1 MNSKLH
7 LFALTVSLISLS
19 CNGSSKNDLVKTS
32 TEIDSISLLGQE
44 KQGQNVEL
52 KTGLRSDNSNIKMID
67 SKKEIREL
75 DGNFNQMTLFE
86 VNKDISLEELK
97 EYCSRSKPNY
107 SDGYFQI
114 LVFFKKQKSARF
126 PDNPVTGIFME
137 ESDLKNIKAVYTINN
152 INGYSK
158 LDYYDNNNWESSA
171 QTIDIN

>member
-7 LFALTVSLISLS
+7 LFALTVSLISLG
-19 CNGSSKNDLVKTS
+19 CNSSSKNDLIETP
-32 TEIDSISLLGQE
+32 TEINSISLLGQKE
-44 KQGQNVEL
+44 DQNVEL
-52 KTGLRSDNSNIKMID
+52 KTKPKSDRNNIKMVD

-97 EYCSRSKPNY
+97 EYCSSAKQNY

-114 LVFFKKQKSARF
+114 LVFFKKHNSARF
-126 PDNPVTGIFME
+126 PDNPVTGMFIE
-137 ESDLKNIKAVYTINN
+137 EDDLKNIKAVYTINN

-158 LDYYDNNNWESSA
+158 LNYYDNNNWESSA